1 MLDYPIQVRMPRLH
15 FFPKIHLSCVALLI
29 STLAAF
35 LNESLQLNYGTL
47 TQPQH
52 AHRSCQAG
60 SILDVVYTQSKNQRL
75 ACILENHNV
84 PVRYVAAS
92 LAKWQYKIVNQG

>member
-47 TQPQH
+47 TQPQY
-52 AHRSCQAG
+52 AHRSCRAS

-75 ACILENHNV
+75 ACILENH
-84 PVRYVAAS
+84 
-92 LAKWQYKIVNQG
+92 KIDLSTL

>member
-1 MLDYPIQVRMPRLH
+1 MLDSPIQVRMPRIH

-52 AHRSCQAG
+52 VHPNCRAV
-60 SILDVVYTQSKNQRL
+60 SILDVVYIKSKKQRS
-75 ACILENHNV
+75 ACILEI
-84 PVRYVAAS
+84 
-92 LAKWQYKIVNQG
+92 YKIDLSTL